1 MSGAGQGATFRIAA
15 RSAGRAIV
23 DGRDTIMLGLNDYL
37 GLATDA
43 GVIAATQEALAI
55 HGTGAGIYPVFATT
69 PLHEALAE
77 ELAGFL
83 GVEAVLLYSSGGAAN
98 SGVLTT
104 LAQEGDVILSDRLN
118 HASIIDACRLS
129 RAETVTFAN
138 RDVAALADALDRTQG
153 RKRIIVTDGIFSM
166 EGAAAPLRE
175 MQALALAH
183 DALLVVDE
191 AHATGVVGLEGG
203 GTATLAGIGND
214 HPNLVLT
221 GSLSKALG
229 GASGGF
235 VAGPRTIIETLRAT
249 SRGFIFTQGMTTANA
264 ATALAAVRAAT
275 ARPELRARLT
285 ANVSRLRAR
294 LSAQGLP
301 LYDSDSAIVAVRIGD
316 EDRARAL
323 SLALRAE
330 GVQAPAVAYPIVA
343 RGQARLRLQP
353 SAAHAE
359 ADLDFAAARIAKI
372 AKT

>member
-1 MSGAGQGATFRIAA
+1 MQFRIES
-15 RSAGRAIV
+15 RSGGRAIV

-43 GVIAATQEALAI
+43 GVFAATAEALAI

-69 PLHEALAE
+69 PVHEALAG
-77 ELAGFL
+77 ELAAFL
-83 GVEAVLLYSSGGAAN
+83 GVEAILLYSSGGAAN

-104 LAQEGDVILSDRLN
+104 LAEEGDVILSDRLN

-129 RAETVTFAN
+129 RAETFTFAN
-138 RDVAALADALDRTQG
+138 RDVAALEEQLVRTRG
-153 RKRIIVTDGIFSM
+153 KRRVIVTDGIFSM
-166 EGAAAPLRE
+166 EGTAAPLKA
-175 MQALALAH
+175 MHALARAH

-191 AHATGVVGLEGG
+191 AHATAVVGPEGR
-203 GTATLAGIGND
+203 GTATLAGIGNG

-235 VAGPRTIIETLRAT
+235 VAGPRAVIEMLRAT

-275 ARPELRARLT
+275 ARPELRARLME
-285 ANVSRLRAR
+285 NVGRLRAS

-301 LYDSDSAIVAVRIGD
+301 LYDSDSAIIAVRIGD

-330 GVQAPAVAYPIVA
+330 GIQAPAVAYPIVA

-353 SAAHAE
+353 SAAHVE
-359 ADLDFAAARIAKI
+359 ADLDFAARQIAALVKN
-372 AKT
+372 